1 MRSKDSAVSSPNPA
15 KIFGDPAPKIS
26 RTMQDPEEEDDDQQ
40 QQHPAARRCAACRYL
55 RRRCAD
61 DCVLA
66 PFFPASRPHRYACV
80 HRVFGA
86 SNVARLLQ
94 SLPMAERGNAANT
107 MAMEAY
113 WRVQDPVYGCT
124 GIINRLQEEIRA
136 VQCELARTQA
146 HLAIAVASSQQPPP
160 PPPPPPLP
168 SPPPPP
174 PVVASPPCAR
184 LLLHILMREKRDGK
198 KMALCSG

>member
-1 MRSKDSAVSSPNPA
+1 
-15 KIFGDPAPKIS
+15 
-26 RTMQDPEEEDDDQQ
+26 
-40 QQHPAARRCAACRYL
+40 
-55 RRRCAD
+55 
-61 DCVLA
+61 
-66 PFFPASRPHRYACV
+66 
-80 HRVFGA
+80 
-86 SNVARLLQ
+86 
-94 SLPMAERGNAANT
+94 MAERGNAANT

>member
-1 MRSKDSAVSSPNPA
+1 
-15 KIFGDPAPKIS
+15 
-26 RTMQDPEEEDDDQQ
+26 MQDPEEDDDDQQ

-146 HLAIAVASSQQPPP
+146 HLAIVVASSQQPPP

-174 PVVASPPCAR
+174 QQQQQEEQSPPP
-184 LLLHILMREKRDGK
+184 LLDPADEFLNLDG
-198 KMALCSG
+198 L